1 MCESWAGDRAEM
13 EVVAVEEKMKFL
25 VLNGPNL
32 NLLGE
37 REPEVYGKATLADL
51 EEQCRAWGEERGVE
65 VRCAQR
71 NHEGGLVELLQ
82 EARHDV
88 DGVVLN
94 AAAYTHTSVALRDC
108 VAAVALPVIEVHISN
123 TAKRETFRHKSYL
136 TAVSEGLIMGL
147 GFHGYIL
154 ALEGLLTLTRNRTRI
169 D

>member
-1 MCESWAGDRAEM
+1 M
-13 EVVAVEEKMKFL
+13 EEKIKFL

-37 REPEVYGKATLADL
+37 REPEVYGRETLADL
-51 EEQCRAWGEERGVE
+51 EELCRSWGKERGVE
-65 VRCAQR
+65 VRCAQS

-108 VAAVALPVIEVHISN
+108 VAAITPPVIEVHISN
-123 TAKRETFRHKSYL
+123 TSKRETFRHLSYL
-136 TAVSEGLIMGL
+136 TAVSDGLIMGL
-147 GFHGYIL
+147 GFRGYTL
-154 ALEGLLTLTRNRTRI
+154 ALEALLDMAREKRRG
-169 D
+169 